1 MPGGSVVVVQV
12 AMVAKIRRP
21 WFNPTLGCGITSL
34 GASFSLSSAII
45 ITSLR
50 WRVQS
55 ETRIPK
61 NEPPSIN

>member
-34 GASFSLSSAII
+34 GASFSLSSAYYYLIKVAG
-45 ITSLR
+45 T
-50 WRVQS
+50 
-55 ETRIPK
+55 K
-61 NEPPSIN
+61 